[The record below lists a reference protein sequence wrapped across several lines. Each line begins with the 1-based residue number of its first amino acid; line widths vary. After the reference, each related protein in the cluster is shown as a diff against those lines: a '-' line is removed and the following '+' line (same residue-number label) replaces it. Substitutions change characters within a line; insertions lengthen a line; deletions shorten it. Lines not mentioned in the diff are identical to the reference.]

1 MSKEEFIQRKG
12 AIELV
17 FEIGQGATQF
27 SALKDTLRISPT
39 TISKRLK
46 EGEEE
51 GLWEEQ
57 LLRGPGNHKYRGYVV
72 QDPGAELF
80 ELLREENLIPV
91 IAERRQLEDEYEQKV
106 EVVRELARDQE

>member
-17 FEIGQGATQF
+17 FEIGRGASQF
-27 SALKDTLRISPT
+27 SGLKDKLLISPT

-51 GLWEEQ
+51 GLWEEK
-57 LLRGPGNHKYRGYVV
+57 LLRGPGGEKFRGYVV

-80 ELLREENLIPV
+80 DLLQEENLPPV

-106 EVVRELARDQE
+106 EAVRELARNQE